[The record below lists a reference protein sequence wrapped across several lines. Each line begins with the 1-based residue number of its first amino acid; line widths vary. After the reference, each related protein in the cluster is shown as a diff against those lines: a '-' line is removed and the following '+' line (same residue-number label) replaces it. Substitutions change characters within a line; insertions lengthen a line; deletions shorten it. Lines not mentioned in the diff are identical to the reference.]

1 MNRFPLLLC
10 LLLPL
15 AACTSASLTL
25 HYDRSAESLDEA
37 LPLGNGRLGAL
48 VYGGTEEDRI
58 SLNDITLWTGE
69 PDRGA
74 EHPDLQDGV
83 GAHAAETIPLIREAL
98 ANGDYRTAERLQR
111 QVQGHFSE
119 SYMPLGTLWIRHLDG
134 GEVSDYRRELD
145 LSTAMARTSYSRNG
159 RACETTYF
167 VSAPDSV
174 IVVRLRAEGGLHAR
188 IRLDSPLPHT
198 VSVRDGALV
207 SDGYAAW
214 HAYPGYYRSG
224 EGQLLYDPERG
235 IHFRTVLSVRQ
246 EGGSVRTE
254 GSELVLDGCRE
265 ATLLLVN
272 ATSFKR
278 WMTRP

>member
-15 AACTSASLTL
+15 AACTSAPLTL
-25 HYDRSAESLDEA
+25 HYDRPAESLDEA

-48 VYGGTEEDRI
+48 VYGGTGEDRI

-74 EHPDLQDGV
+74 AHPDLLDGV
-83 GAHAAETIPLIREAL
+83 GANAAETIPLIREAL
-98 ANGDYRTAERLQR
+98 ANGDYRAAERLQR

-134 GEVSDYRRELD
+134 GEISDYRRELD

-159 RACETTYF
+159 QACETTYF

-174 IVVRLRAEGGLHAR
+174 VVVRLRAEGGLHAR

-198 VSVRDGALV
+198 DG
-207 SDGYAAW
+207 
-214 HAYPGYYRSG
+214 
-224 EGQLLYDPERG
+224 
-235 IHFRTVLSVRQ
+235 LSP
-246 EGGSVRTE
+246 T
-254 GSELVLDGCRE
+254 
-265 ATLLLVN
+265 
-272 ATSFKR
+272 
-278 WMTRP
+278 